1 MSAAIDLSQ
10 LPAPNVIEPLDFE
23 TILAQNLADLEAQG
37 VNLDELTESDPAIK
51 VVQLNAYRELKLR
64 QRINE
69 AARALMLAYAMKS
82 DLDQIG
88 ANMDVPRLQIWP
100 ADPDKGTAA
109 VMEADEDYRR
119 RIQLAPQGMSVAG
132 PEGAYVFHALSA
144 DGRVRNATAT
154 SPSPGHV
161 VVAILSHEGD
171 GTPSQ
176 ELLDIVAARML
187 DDGVRPLTDYVTVVA
202 AQIVRYQVHAKL
214 YSFTGP
220 DPTVVLIEANKRMQ
234 QYAKEAHQL
243 GRVPT
248 HSGIDAAA
256 HVAGVERVILVSPT
270 ADPEISKLVAY
281 YCDDV
286 QIEYAG
292 IWGKA

>member
-10 LPAPNVIEPLDFE
+10 LPAPNVIEPLDYE
-23 TILAQNLADLEAQG
+23 IILAAHLVDLDAEG
-37 VNLDELTESDPAIK
+37 VDLDELTESDPAIK
-51 VVQLNAYRELKLR
+51 VVQLSAYRELKLR

-69 AARALMLAYAMKS
+69 AARALMLAYALGT

-100 ADPDKGTAA
+100 ADPDKGIAA
-109 VMEADEDYRR
+109 VMEADDDYRR

-132 PEGAYVFHALSA
+132 PEGAYIFHALSS

-154 SPSPGHV
+154 SPSPGQV
-161 VVAILSHEGD
+161 VVTILSHEGD

-176 ELLDIVAARML
+176 ELLDIVAERMAE
-187 DDGVRPLTDYVTVVA
+187 DGIRPLTDYVLINP
-202 AQIVRYQVHAKL
+202 AQVIHYQVHAKL
-214 YSFTGP
+214 YSFSGP
-220 DPTVVLIEANKRMQ
+220 DPTVVLAEATKRMQ
-234 QYAKEAHQL
+234 NYAKDAHQL

-248 HSGIDAAA
+248 HSGIDAAV
-256 HVAGVERVILVSPT
+256 HVPGVERVILVTPT
-270 ADPEISKLVAY
+270 EDPEISKLVAY

-292 IWGKA
+292 IWGKS

>member
-10 LPAPNVIEPLDFE
+10 LPAPNVIEPLDYE
-23 TILAQNLADLEAQG
+23 TILAAHLVDLEAEG
-37 VNLDELTESDPAIK
+37 VDLDELTESDPAIK
-51 VVQLNAYRELKLR
+51 VVQLSAYRELKLR

-69 AARALMLAYAMKS
+69 AARALMLAYAMGT

-109 VMEADEDYRR
+109 VMEADDDYRR
-119 RIQLAPQGMSVAG
+119 RMSVAG
-132 PEGAYVFHALSA
+132 PEGAYIFHALSS

-154 SPSPGHV
+154 SPSPGTV
-161 VVAILSHEGD
+161 IVTILSHEGD

-176 ELLDIVAARML
+176 ELMDIVATRMAE
-187 DDGVRPLTDYVTVVA
+187 DGIRPLTDYVLVRA

-214 YSFTGP
+214 YSFSGP
-220 DPTVVLIEANKRMQ
+220 DPTVVLAEAIKRMRS
-234 QYAKEAHQL
+234 YAKDAHQL

-248 HSGIDAAA
+248 HSGIDAAV
-256 HVAGVERVILVSPT
+256 HVPGVERVILITPT
-270 ADPEISKLVAY
+270 VDPEISKLVAY
-281 YCDDV
+281 YCDDMH
-286 QIEYAG
+286 IEYAG

>member
-10 LPAPNVIEPLDFE
+10 LPAPNVIEPLDYE
-23 TILAQNLADLEAQG
+23 TILAAHLVDLEAQG
-37 VNLDELTESDPAIK
+37 VDLEELTESDPAIK

-69 AARALMLAYAMKS
+69 AGRALMLAYAKKT
-82 DLDQIG
+82 DLDHIG

-100 ADPDKGTAA
+100 ADPDKGIAA
-109 VMEADEDYRR
+109 VMEEDDDYRR

-132 PEGAYVFHALSA
+132 PEGAYIFHALTS

-161 VVAILSHEGD
+161 VITVLSHEGD

-176 ELLDIVAARML
+176 ELLDIVAARMAE
-187 DDGVRPLTDYVTVVA
+187 DGVRPLTDYVLVRG

-220 DPTVVLIEANKRMQ
+220 DPTVVLAEAVKRMQ
-234 QYAKEAHQL
+234 KYAKEAHQL

-248 HSGIDAAA
+248 HSGIDAAV
-256 HVAGVERVILVSPT
+256 HVAGVERVILLSPT
-270 ADPEISKLVAY
+270 VDPEISKLMAY
-281 YCDDV
+281 YCDNLQV
-286 QIEYAG
+286 EYAG
-292 IWGKA
+292 IWGAA

>member
-23 TILAQNLADLEAQG
+23 TILAQTLADLEAQG
-37 VNLDELTESDPAIK
+37 VDLDELTESDPAIK

-69 AARALMLAYAMKS
+69 AARALMLAYAIKA
-82 DLDQIG
+82 DLDHIG

-100 ADPDKGTAA
+100 ADPDKGLQA

-161 VVAILSHEGD
+161 VVTVLSHEGD

-176 ELLDIVAARML
+176 ALLDIVAAHL
-187 DDGVRPLTDYVTVVA
+187 AQDGIRPLTDYVLVRG
-202 AQIVRYQVHAKL
+202 AQVIRYQVHAKL
-214 YSFTGP
+214 YSFSGP
-220 DPTVVLIEANKRMQ
+220 DPTVVLGEANKRMQ

-248 HSGIDAAA
+248 HSGIDSAV
-256 HVAGVERVILVSPT
+256 HVAGVERVILMSPT
-270 ADPEISKLVAY
+270 TEPEISKLVAY
-281 YCDDV
+281 YCDDIN
-286 QIEYAG
+286 IEYAG

>member
-1 MSAAIDLSQ
+1 VSAAIDLSQ

-23 TILAQNLADLEAQG
+23 TILAQYLADLEAQG
-37 VNLDELTESDPAIK
+37 TDLDELTESDPAIK
-51 VVQLNAYRELKLR
+51 VVQLSAYRELKLR

-69 AARALMLAYAMKS
+69 AARALMLAYAVKT

-100 ADPDKGTAA
+100 ADPDKGIAA
-109 VMEADEDYRR
+109 VMEEDDDFRR

-132 PEGAYVFHALSA
+132 PEGAYIFHALSS

-154 SPSPGHV
+154 SPSPGQV
-161 VVAILSHEGD
+161 VITVLSHEGD

-176 ELLDIVAARML
+176 ELLDVVAARML
-187 DDGVRPLTDYVTVVA
+187 DDGVRPLTDYVQVRG

-220 DPTVVLIEANKRMQ
+220 DPTVVLAEAVKRMQ
-234 QYAKEAHQL
+234 KYAKEAHQL

-248 HSGIDAAA
+248 HSGIDAAV
-256 HVAGVERVILVSPT
+256 HVAGVERVILLSPT

-281 YCDDV
+281 YCDNLQV
-286 QIEYAG
+286 EYAG
-292 IWGKA
+292 IWGAA

>member
-10 LPAPNVIEPLDFE
+10 LPAPNVIEPLDYE
-23 TILAQNLADLEAQG
+23 TILAENLVDLAAQG
-37 VNLDELTESDPAIK
+37 VDLDELTQSDPAIK
-51 VVQLNAYRELKLR
+51 VVQLSAYRELKLR
-64 QRINE
+64 QRVNE
-69 AARALMLAYAMKS
+69 GGRALMLAYAKGK

-88 ANMDVPRLQIWP
+88 ANMDVPRLEIWP

-109 VMEADEDYRR
+109 VMEEDEDYRR

-132 PEGAYVFHALSA
+132 PEGAYIFHALSA

-171 GTPSQ
+171 GTPTQ
-176 ELLDIVAARML
+176 ELLDIVATRMAE
-187 DDGVRPLTDYVTVVA
+187 DGIRPLTDYVQVHA
-202 AQIVRYQVHAKL
+202 AQVVRYQVRAKL
-214 YSFTGP
+214 YSFSGP
-220 DPTVVLIEANKRMQ
+220 DPTVVLAEAVKRMQ
-234 QYAKEAHQL
+234 TYAKDAHQL

-248 HSGIDAAA
+248 HSGIDAAL
-256 HVAGVERVILVSPT
+256 HVPGVERVMLITPT
-270 ADPEISKLVAY
+270 DDPEISKLVAH
-281 YCDDV
+281 YCEDM

>member
-10 LPAPNVIEPLDFE
+10 LPAPNVIEPLDYE
-23 TILAQNLADLEAQG
+23 TILAENLVDLSAQG
-37 VNLDELTESDPAIK
+37 VDMDELTESDPAIK

-69 AARALMLAYAMKS
+69 AARALMLAYAVKT
-82 DLDQIG
+82 DLDHIG

-100 ADPDKGTAA
+100 ADLDKGTAA

-161 VVAILSHEGD
+161 VVTVLSHEGD

-176 ELLDIVAARML
+176 ELLNIVAAHL
-187 DDGVRPLTDYVTVVA
+187 AQDGIRPLTDYVLVRG
-202 AQIVRYQVHAKL
+202 AQVIRYQVHAKL
-214 YSFTGP
+214 YSFSGP

-248 HSGIDAAA
+248 HSGIDAAV

-270 ADPEISKLVAY
+270 TDPEISKLVAY
-281 YCDDV
+281 YCDDM

>member
-10 LPAPNVIEPLDFE
+10 LPAPNVIEPLDYE
-23 TILAQNLADLEAQG
+23 TILAENLVDLAAQG
-37 VNLDELTESDPAIK
+37 VDMDELTESDPAIK

-69 AARALMLAYAMKS
+69 AARALMLAYAVKT
-82 DLDQIG
+82 DLDHIG

-109 VMEADEDYRR
+109 VTEADEDYRR

-161 VVAILSHEGD
+161 VVTVLSHEGD

-176 ELLDIVAARML
+176 ELLDIVAAHL
-187 DDGVRPLTDYVTVVA
+187 AQDGIRPLTDYVLVRG
-202 AQIVRYQVHAKL
+202 AQVIRYQVHAKL
-214 YSFTGP
+214 YSFSGP

-248 HSGIDAAA
+248 HSGIDAAV

-281 YCDDV
+281 YCDDM

>member
-23 TILAQNLADLEAQG
+23 TILAQNLVDLEAQG

-69 AARALMLAYAMKS
+69 AARALMLAYAIKS

-88 ANMDVPRLQIWP
+88 ANVDVPRLQIWP
-100 ADPDKGTAA
+100 ADIDKGTAA
-109 VMEADEDYRR
+109 VMEADDDYRR

-161 VVAILSHEGD
+161 IVAILSHEGD

-176 ELLDIVAARML
+176 ELLDIVAAHMAQ
-187 DDGVRPLTDYVTVVA
+187 DGIRPLTDYVLVRG
-202 AQIVRYQVHAKL
+202 AQVIHYQVHAKL
-214 YSFTGP
+214 YSFSGP
-220 DPTVVLIEANKRMQ
+220 DPTVVQAEAVKRMQ
-234 QYAKEAHQL
+234 KYAKEAHQL

-248 HSGIDAAA
+248 HSGIDAAV
-256 HVAGVERVILVSPT
+256 HVPGVERVILVTPT
-270 ADPEISKLVAY
+270 LDPEISKLVAY
-281 YCDDV
+281 YCDDM

>member
-1 MSAAIDLSQ
+1 VSAAIDLSQ
-10 LPAPNVIEPLDFE
+10 LPAPNVIEPLDYE
-23 TILAQNLADLEAQG
+23 TILAAHLVDLEAQG
-37 VNLDELTESDPAIK
+37 VDLEELTESDPAIK

-69 AARALMLAYAMKS
+69 AGRALMLAYAAKA
-82 DLDQIG
+82 DLDHIG
-88 ANMDVPRLQIWP
+88 ANMDVSRLQIWP
-100 ADPDKGTAA
+100 ADPDKGIAA
-109 VMEADEDYRR
+109 VMEEDDDYRR

-132 PEGAYVFHALSA
+132 PEGAYIFHALSA

-154 SPSPGHV
+154 SPLPGHV
-161 VVAILSHEGD
+161 VITVLSHEGD

-187 DDGVRPLTDYVTVVA
+187 DDGVRPLTDYVQVRA

-214 YSFTGP
+214 YSFSGP

-234 QYAKEAHQL
+234 KYAKDAHQL

-248 HSGIDAAA
+248 HSGIDAAV
-256 HVAGVERVILVSPT
+256 HVAGVERVILLAPIT
-270 ADPEISKLVAY
+270 DPEISKLVAY
-281 YCDDV
+281 YCDDMRV
-286 QIEYAG
+286 EYAG
-292 IWGKA
+292 IWGAA

>member
-10 LPAPNVIEPLDFE
+10 LPAPNVIEPLDYE
-23 TILAQNLADLEAQG
+23 TILAEYLVDLEAQD
-37 VNLDELTESDPAIK
+37 VDLDGLTESDPAIK
-51 VVQLNAYRELKLR
+51 VVQLSAYRELKLR

-82 DLDQIG
+82 DLDHIG

-132 PEGAYVFHALSA
+132 PEGAYVFHALSS

-176 ELLDIVAARML
+176 ELLDIVAIRML

-214 YSFTGP
+214 YSFSGP
-220 DPTVVLIEANKRMQ
+220 DPSVVLIEATKRMQ
-234 QYAKEAHQL
+234 KYAKEAHQL

-248 HSGIDAAA
+248 HSGIDAAL
-256 HVAGVERVILVSPT
+256 VVPGVERVILITPT
-270 ADPEISKLVAY
+270 DDPEISKLVAH
-281 YCDDV
+281 YCEDM

>member
-1 MSAAIDLSQ
+1 M
-10 LPAPNVIEPLDFE
+10 
-23 TILAQNLADLEAQG
+23 
-37 VNLDELTESDPAIK
+37 DELTESDPAIK
-51 VVQLNAYRELKLR
+51 VVQLSAYRELKLR

-132 PEGAYVFHALSA
+132 PEGAYVFHALSS

-176 ELLDIVAARML
+176 ELLDIVAAHMAQ
-187 DDGVRPLTDYVTVVA
+187 DGIRPLTDYVLVRG
-202 AQIVRYQVHAKL
+202 AQVIHYQVHAKL
-214 YSFTGP
+214 YSFSGP
-220 DPTVVLIEANKRMQ
+220 DPTVVLLKP
-234 QYAKEAHQL
+234 K
-243 GRVPT
+243 P
-248 HSGIDAAA
+248 
-256 HVAGVERVILVSPT
+256 
-270 ADPEISKLVAY
+270 
-281 YCDDV
+281 
-286 QIEYAG
+286 
-292 IWGKA
+292 

>member
-10 LPAPNVIEPLDFE
+10 LPAPNVIEPLDYE
-23 TILAQNLADLEAQG
+23 TILAENLADLEAQG

-69 AARALMLAYAMKS
+69 AARALMLAYAIKT

-176 ELLDIVAARML
+176 ELLDIVAVRML

-214 YSFTGP
+214 YSFSGP
-220 DPTVVLIEANKRMQ
+220 DPSVVLIEANKRMQ
-234 QYAKEAHQL
+234 KYAKEAHQL

-248 HSGIDAAA
+248 HSGIDAAL
-256 HVAGVERVILVSPT
+256 VVPGVERVILITPT
-270 ADPEISKLVAY
+270 DDPEISKLVAH
-281 YCDDV
+281 YCEDM

>member
-10 LPAPNVIEPLDFE
+10 LPAPNVIEPLDYE
-23 TILAQNLADLEAQG
+23 TILAAHLVDLEAQG
-37 VNLDELTESDPAIK
+37 VDLDELTESDPAIK

-69 AARALMLAYAMKS
+69 AARALMLAYAVKT
-82 DLDQIG
+82 DLDHIG

-100 ADPDKGTAA
+100 ADPDKGTPA

-161 VVAILSHEGD
+161 VVTVLSHERD

-176 ELLDIVAARML
+176 ELLDIVAAHL
-187 DDGVRPLTDYVTVVA
+187 AQDGIRPLTDYVLVRS
-202 AQIVRYQVHAKL
+202 AQVIRYQVHAKL

-248 HSGIDAAA
+248 HSGIDAAV
-256 HVAGVERVILVSPT
+256 HVAGVERVILLSPT

-281 YCDDV
+281 YCDDI

>member
-10 LPAPNVIEPLDFE
+10 LPAPNVIEPLDYE
-23 TILAQNLADLEAQG
+23 TILAAHLAELEAAG
-37 VNLDELTESDPAIK
+37 VDLDELTESDPAMK
-51 VVQLNAYRELKLR
+51 VLQVNSYRELKLR

-69 AARALMLAYAMKS
+69 AARALMLAYALDT
-82 DLDQIG
+82 DLDHIG

-100 ADPDKGTAA
+100 ANPDKGTAA
-109 VMEADEDYRR
+109 VMEADDDYRR

-161 VVAILSHEGD
+161 VVTILSHEGD

-176 ELLDIVAARML
+176 ALLDIVAARLL
-187 DDGVRPLTDYVTVVA
+187 DDGVRPLTDYVQVRAARVVH
-202 AQIVRYQVHAKL
+202 YQVNAKL

-220 DPTVVLIEANKRMQ
+220 DPSVVQIEAVKRLQ
-234 QYAKEAHQL
+234 RYVNEAHQL

-248 HSGIDAAA
+248 HSGIDAAL
-256 HVAGVERVILVSPT
+256 HVAGVERVTLLSPT
-270 ADPEISKLVAY
+270 VDPDISKLVAY

-286 QIEYAG
+286 QVAYAG
-292 IWGKA
+292 IWGEA